1 MSFDMMTVGITAVY
15 VLILQPFAL
24 LQILPFRRFL
34 TRVQKRY
41 ILIFWCL
48 LIVLE
53 VGLVT
58 AIVSLDV
65 FPSRQ
70 IAYWRLG
77 YLVWIPQF
85 VLAFCFTRRFWAG
98 HIFIAAFRIL
108 FSGIIYTVTRAILL
122 PSSRTSCCRA
132 STSSRFCSTARCRC
146 CSSRCSCAS
155 SPIPSATLRW
165 LRRDATGASSR

>member
-34 TRVQKRY
+34 TAAQKKRLA
-41 ILIFWCL
+41 IGWCL

-53 VGLVT
+53 AGLVT
-58 AIVSLDV
+58 VIVSLDV

-108 FSGIIYTVTRAILL
+108 FSGISYTVTRSIRLNL
-122 PSSRTSCCRA
+122 YPDMPR
-132 STSSRFCSTARCRC
+132 
-146 CSSRCSCAS
+146 
-155 SPIPSATLRW
+155 
-165 LRRDATGASSR
+165 

>member
-85 VLAFCFTRRFWAG
+85 VLALCFTRRFWAG

-122 PSSRTSCCRA
+122 NLYRTGRCRV
-132 STSSRFCSTARCRC
+132 STSSRSCSTARCLLWH
-146 CSSRCSCAS
+146 SRSSCAS
-155 SPIPSATLRW
+155 SPIYSVTSKWP
-165 LRRDATGASSR
+165 RRAVTGASSH

>member
-108 FSGIIYTVTRAILL
+108 F
-122 PSSRTSCCRA
+122 
-132 STSSRFCSTARCRC
+132 
-146 CSSRCSCAS
+146 
-155 SPIPSATLRW
+155 
-165 LRRDATGASSR
+165 